1 MKERIEGIRKDNTK
15 PKNLVKTISESE
27 AKFIQAEF
35 QKDVLERDWT
45 KLYEI
50 LNHLKKLSIHS
61 FPTRRSS
68 DLDRKSVV

>member
-1 MKERIEGIRKDNTK
+1 MKERIEGIRKDTTK
-15 PKNLVKTISESE
+15 HKNLVKTISESE

-50 LNHLKKLSIHS
+50 LNHLKKTKQFLGCS
-61 FPTRRSS
+61 
-68 DLDRKSVV
+68 

>member
-1 MKERIEGIRKDNTK
+1 MKERIEGIRKDTTK
-15 PKNLVKTISESE
+15 HKNLVKTISESE

-50 LNHLKKLSIHS
+50 LNHLKKLSNS
-61 FPTRRSS
+61 
-68 DLDRKSVV
+68 LVVHEMKIGG

>member
-50 LNHLKKLSIHS
+50 LNHLKKLSNS
-61 FPTRRSS
+61 
-68 DLDRKSVV
+68 LVVHEMKIGG

>member
-1 MKERIEGIRKDNTK
+1 MKERIEGIRKDTTK
-15 PKNLVKTISESE
+15 HKNLLKTISESE

-50 LNHLKKLSIHS
+50 LNHLKKLSNS
-61 FPTRRSS
+61 
-68 DLDRKSVV
+68 LVVHEMKIGG